1 MYAGGTFDNP
11 VPVSPHAPFQSPLP
25 VPMTT
30 LVGRDVEIVSCGNT
44 GPIGGT
50 NPTSDEV
57 AGYGFD
63 TGT

>member
-1 MYAGGTFDNP
+1 
-11 VPVSPHAPFQSPLP
+11 
-25 VPMTT
+25 MTT